1 MLNVIMKGFMGITVD
16 IEELKKMIRRHEGLR
31 LSPYPCSKNHKT
43 LGYGWNLDA
52 HKLPRSI
59 DAYLNING
67 EITKEMAEKLLD
79 ISMDTAIRQA
89 WDIFPQ
95 FGGFSERRQ
104 AALVDVTFNMGS
116 DKIVLEFPNF
126 CKAVNDGDWNRAAD
140 ELMYVDGLKKDKLSA
155 YWKQTRDRAKEV
167 TKMIRFG

>member
-1 MLNVIMKGFMGITVD
+1 MDRDALRNMLA
-16 IEELKKMIRRHEGLR
+16 RHEGLR
-31 LSPYPCSKNHKT
+31 LRPYPCSRNHMT
-43 LGYGWNLDA
+43 IGYGWNL
-52 HKLPRSI
+52 KNPLPRSI

-79 ISMDTAIRQA
+79 ISMDAAIRQA

-155 YWKQTRDRAKEV
+155 YWKQTRDRAKKV

>member
-1 MLNVIMKGFMGITVD
+1 MDRDALRNMLA
-16 IEELKKMIRRHEGLR
+16 RHEGLR
-31 LSPYPCSKNHKT
+31 LKPYPCSRNHMT
-43 LGYGWNLDA
+43 IGYGWNL
-52 HKLPRSI
+52 KNPLPRSI

-104 AALVDVTFNMGS
+104 MALVDWLFNVGIGTALTFRRTLAAIYAGEWG
-116 DKIVLEFPNF
+116 K
-126 CKAVNDGDWNRAAD
+126 AAD
-140 ELMYVDGLKKDKLSA
+140 AMADSRWFG
-155 YWKQTRDRAKEV
+155 QTGDRSREICDMV
-167 TKMIRFG
+167 RNG